1 MKMPDTMRSF
11 ILSRVKLEMYNKTQ
25 VVSGN

>member
-11 ILSRVKLEMYNKTQ
+11 ILSRVKLEMYIKTQ
-25 VVSGN
+25 VVSGK